1 MMTESRY
8 DFDLDLTNT
17 NSLSLI
23 IGQIKRGS
31 VVLEFGPANGRMTRY
46 LKEALDCRVYLVEID
61 EKAGKQAAKYGE
73 DIVIDDAETYS
84 WYEKYEMLRFD
95 YITFADVLE
104 HLRDPEALI
113 AKAKKLLKQDGSI
126 LLSVPNL
133 AHNSVAISLLN
144 NEFEYTK
151 TGLLDNTHIHFFT
164 KKSLDHA
171 MERCGL
177 IVAKRFATYAP
188 AGTTEIPV
196 TNTSVAGIDESYW
209 KSRPL
214 GEVYQY
220 VYEAKKGFEFV
231 TETENY
237 LHAGT
242 YPYYFQVFFDYGE
255 GFTEENNKTIQI
267 GVHDEIQRLKL
278 DVPKG
283 VRRIRVDPLNGA
295 CMFELKQIC
304 QIQEEEK
311 TDKLECAEITEQKIQ
326 LEENFSNE
334 AKTLGKKLKR
344 IGTNA
349 CYQDEDKFIF
359 TTEDPSIVFVT
370 VDESE
375 FGPIFAEF
383 RFVTIDAIKVKAI
396 YEYFES
402 VQKERLASIR
412 KELADCRKKA
422 EEDCQKLVED
432 KERFIREVYEPCLKE
447 NEQIKRQLYEMK
459 ADTNRTRQQLQE
471 SNIQIGEYA
480 QTVDIL
486 TGSTSWKVTRPIRK
500 LGDLLKRI

>member
-1 MMTESRY
+1 MSIESKY
-8 DFDLDLTNT
+8 DFDLDLNNT
-17 NSLSLI
+17 NSLSLM

-31 VVLEFGPANGRMTRY
+31 AVLEFGPANGRMTRY

-61 EKAGKQAAKYGE
+61 EEAGKQAARYGE

-84 WYEKYEMLRFD
+84 WYDRYETLRFD

-104 HLRDPEALI
+104 HLHDPERLLK
-113 AKAKKLLKQDGSI
+113 KAKSLLKQDGSI

-144 NEFEYTK
+144 NEFEYTS

-164 KKSLDHA
+164 KNSLDHA

-196 TNTSVAGIDESYW
+196 TNGSVAGIDESYW

-255 GFTEENNKTIQI
+255 GFSEENQKTMQI
-267 GVHDEIQRLKL
+267 AVHDGLQKVEFA
-278 DVPKG
+278 VPKG
-283 VRRIRVDPLNGA
+283 VRAIRIDPLNGA
-295 CMFELKQIC
+295 CMMELKSIC
-304 QIQEEEK
+304 RK
-311 TDKLECAEITEQKIQ
+311 TAEGRKGLKLQY
-326 LEENFSNE
+326 
-334 AKTLGKKLKR
+334 
-344 IGTNA
+344 TNA
-349 CYQDEDKFIF
+349 CYQDEDKYIF
-359 TTEDPSIVFVT
+359 TTEDPNIIYQMEEE
-370 VDESE
+370 DE
-375 FGPIFAEF
+375 FGHILIEF

-396 YEYFES
+396 AAYFES
-402 VQKERLASIR
+402 VRRELVDYR
-412 KELADCRKKA
+412 KRM
-422 EEDCQKLVED
+422 EEE
-432 KERFIREVYEPCLKE
+432 KERFIREVYEPCRQE
-447 NEQIKRQLYEMK
+447 NEQIKRMLYEMK

-471 SNIQIGEYA
+471 SHVQIGEYA

-486 TGSTSWKVTRPIRK
+486 TGSTSWRVTRPIRK
-500 LGDLLKRI
+500 IGDLLKRI

>member
-1 MMTESRY
+1 MIIESKY

-31 VVLEFGPANGRMTRY
+31 AVLEFGPANGRMTRY

-61 EKAGKQAAKYGE
+61 EEAGKEAAKYGE

-84 WYEKYEMLRFD
+84 WYEKYENLRFD

-104 HLRDPEALI
+104 HLRDPERLI
-113 AKAKKLLKQDGSI
+113 MKAKNLLKQDGSI

-164 KKSLDHA
+164 KNSLDHA

-177 IVAKRFATYAP
+177 VVAKRFATYAP
-188 AGTTEIPV
+188 AGKTEIPV
-196 TNTSVAGIDESYW
+196 TNASVAGIDESYW

-242 YPYYFQVFFDYGE
+242 YPYYFQAFFDYGE
-255 GFTEENNKTIQI
+255 GFSEENNKTMQI
-267 GVHDEIQRLKL
+267 AVHDGLQQVEL
-278 DVPKG
+278 DVPNG
-283 VRRIRVDPLNGA
+283 VKAVRIDPLNGS
-295 CMFELKQIC
+295 CMMELKSIC
-304 QIQEEEK
+304 RKTEEE
-311 TDKLECAEITEQKIQ
+311 Q
-326 LEENFSNE
+326 
-334 AKTLGKKLKR
+334 KTLKLQS
-344 IGTNA
+344 TNA
-349 CYQDEDKFIF
+349 CYQDEDKYIF
-359 TTEDPSIVFVT
+359 TTEDPNAVYVT
-370 VDESE
+370 EDGGE
-375 FGPIFAEF
+375 FGHIAIEF

-396 YEYFES
+396 SEYFES
-402 VQKERLASIR
+402 VR
-412 KELADCRKKA
+412 KELVDYRIKM
-422 EEDCQKLVED
+422 EEEKRELREE
-432 KERFIREVYEPCLKE
+432 KERFIREVYEPCKQE

-471 SNIQIGEYA
+471 SHIQIGEYA

-486 TGSTSWKVTRPIRK
+486 TGSTSWRVTRPIRK
-500 LGDLLKRI
+500 IGDLLKRI

>member
-1 MMTESRY
+1 MIIESKY
-8 DFDLDLTNT
+8 DFDLDLNNT
-17 NSLSLI
+17 NSLSLM
-23 IGQIKRGS
+23 IGQIRRGS
-31 VVLEFGPANGRMTRY
+31 TVLEFGPANGRMTRY
-46 LKEALDCRVYLVEID
+46 LKEVLNCKVYLVEID
-61 EKAGKQAAKYGE
+61 EEAGKQAAKYGE

-84 WYEKYEMLRFD
+84 WYERYEMLRFD

-104 HLRDPEALI
+104 HLHDPEQLLKR
-113 AKAKKLLKQDGSI
+113 AKSLLKQDGSI

-144 NEFEYTK
+144 NEFEYTS

-164 KKSLDHA
+164 KNSLDHT

-196 TNTSVAGIDESYW
+196 TNASVKGIDESYW

-255 GFTEENNKTIQI
+255 GFSEENNKTVQI
-267 GVHDEIQRLKL
+267 AVHDEIQKVEF

-283 VRRIRVDPLNGA
+283 VRAIRVDPLNGA
-295 CMFELKQIC
+295 CMLELKAIY
-304 QIQEEEK
+304 QEVGNEK
-311 TDKLECAEITEQKIQ
+311 KELKLQY
-326 LEENFSNE
+326 
-334 AKTLGKKLKR
+334 
-344 IGTNA
+344 TNA
-349 CYQDEDKFIF
+349 CYQDEDKYIF
-359 TTEDPSIVFVT
+359 TTEDPNAIFVMKEEEEFLHIVT
-370 VDESE
+370 
-375 FGPIFAEF
+375 EF

-396 YEYFES
+396 AQYFES
-402 VQKERLASIR
+402 VR
-412 KELADCRKKA
+412 KELVDYRKKMA
-422 EEDCQKLVED
+422 EE
-432 KERFIREVYEPCLKE
+432 KERFIQEVYEPCKQEIAQIKQE

-471 SNIQIGEYA
+471 SHLQIGEYA

-500 LGDLLKRI
+500 IGDLLKRI

>member
-1 MMTESRY
+1 MIVESKY
-8 DFDLDLTNT
+8 DFDLDLNNT
-17 NSLSLI
+17 NSLSLM
-23 IGQIKRGS
+23 IGQIRRGS
-31 VVLEFGPANGRMTRY
+31 AVLEFGPANGRMTRY
-46 LKEALDCRVYLVEID
+46 LKEELNCRVYLVEID
-61 EKAGKQAAKYGE
+61 EEAGKQAAKYGE

-84 WYEKYEMLRFD
+84 WYARYENVRFD

-104 HLRDPEALI
+104 HLHDPEQLLK
-113 AKAKKLLKQDGSI
+113 KAKNLLKQDGSI

-144 NEFEYTK
+144 NEFEYTS

-164 KKSLDHA
+164 KNSLDHT

-196 TNTSVAGIDESYW
+196 TNASVAGIDESYW

-255 GFTEENNKTIQI
+255 GFSEENNKTVQI
-267 GVHDEIQRLKL
+267 AVHDEMQKVEL

-283 VRRIRVDPLNGA
+283 VKAVRIDPLNGA
-295 CMFELKQIC
+295 CMLELKTIC
-304 QIQEEEK
+304 QQ
-311 TDKLECAEITEQKIQ
+311 TEQ
-326 LEENFSNE
+326 
-334 AKTLGKKLKR
+334 GKKALKLQY
-344 IGTNA
+344 TNA
-349 CYQDEDKFIF
+349 CYQDEDKYIF
-359 TTEDPSIVFVT
+359 TTEDPNAIFV
-370 VDESE
+370 VDGEGE
-375 FGPIFAEF
+375 FSHITAEF

-396 YEYFES
+396 AQYFES
-402 VQKERLASIR
+402 VRR
-412 KELADCRKKA
+412 ELVDYRKKMA
-422 EEDCQKLVED
+422 EE
-432 KERFIREVYEPCLKE
+432 KERFIQEVYEPCRQEIAQIKEE

-471 SNIQIGEYA
+471 SHLQIGEYA

-500 LGDLLKRI
+500 IGDLLKRI